1 MILDS
6 LPFTVVRVYDVLSSP
21 AELGAVHRRERFP
34 RPKAQRRFVLEA
46 RHEDILT
53 SDIAGILAGIDALKG
68 AALPITLT
76 LPDVG
81 AVDVRCED
89 DGYEYEIANGTLRHL
104 TIHLIEE
111 PRV

>member
-6 LPFTVVRVYDVLSSP
+6 LPFTVVRTYDVLSSP
-21 AELGAVHRRERFP
+21 ASLGAVHCRQRFP
-34 RPKAQRRFVLEA
+34 RAQAQRMFVLEA

-53 SDIAGILAGIDALKG
+53 SDIAAIIAGIDALKG
-68 AALPITLT
+68 AAMPITLT

-81 AVDVRCED
+81 SVEVRCAD
-89 DGYEYEIANGTLRHL
+89 DGYSYEIANGTLRHL
-104 TIHLIEE
+104 TINLLEE